1 MGAGSSKKTESV
13 VADSV
18 DISNNLSKDFTI
30 LRIHGDTGALIAGSV
45 ATLLLIYVIYRGI
58 LWKRAKMGAGRREPQ
73 DGQRA
78 VWGNPG
84 RVAQEGWA
92 GPERVARRHPPVYA
106 VHEEVCEECR
116 EDAAHDVLRGH
127 FQPPAIQP
135 V

>member
-78 VWGNPG
+78 VWGNP
-84 RVAQEGWA
+84 EGSPWRA
-92 GPERVARRHPPVYA
+92 GQDLREWRGGLHLCTRPIRRSTSSSGTA
-106 VHEEVCEECR
+106 
-116 EDAAHDVLRGH
+116 L
-127 FQPPAIQP
+127 
-135 V
+135 